1 MNALRLST
9 AIVLF
14 SSLACLAQSP
24 DKDAPHREGERRG
37 PPGGPGSP
45 GKSGGMMRPPMGF
58 DKLSEE
64 ERLLL
69 REAFSKAWTSPDV
82 AAARDDALK
91 ATERSRRVLH
101 EVMRKSDPKVA
112 AILDKMKPPYPV
124 DERGLPELPP
134 PDSPDFARIAT
145 ERLGAE
151 MMSVARPGRHDE
163 TRRLHERVM
172 QLPSMKESFVTMEK
186 ASPTE
191 RIESLRKIRELYRK
205 LVGEELARLAK
216 AREAESAKKAPDAK
230 EPR

>member
-1 MNALRLST
+1 
-9 AIVLF
+9 
-14 SSLACLAQSP
+14 
-24 DKDAPHREGERRG
+24 
-37 PPGGPGSP
+37 
-45 GKSGGMMRPPMGF
+45 MMRPPMGF

-134 PDSPDFARIAT
+134 PDSPDFAKIAT

-172 QLPSMKESFVTMEK
+172 QLPSMKESFVAMEK
-186 ASPTE
+186 ASPPE

-216 AREAESAKKAPDAK
+216 AREAAESAKKAPDAK